1 MVTTACLVY
10 LFPRSGGFKYS
21 FQTGK
26 PWPYETLL
34 APFDF
39 PISKSEEELS
49 NERQEIEQ
57 QSPLIFTIDSLA
69 EQRSFERT
77 SKWIRQQVTPISSL
91 VLLPAWDRYL
101 KDLYSPGLFDASFA
115 VQSTKPILL
124 VKDNSAQKLV
134 FSDLKLK
141 DSLPFSNQSFL
152 LDSIIA
158 NTSNRLILKEY
169 IESNLV
175 LDSILTRQ
183 KLEESLSLILPTRGV
198 VAEGERIIA
207 QGEVVDQRRYQI
219 LNSLKVEYLNDLW
232 ASSEQSIVVG
242 YALLV
247 SLIVFLI
254 FLFLWRYRPLVYEN
268 NTKLVFVFSTV
279 LIMVTAIKIAMANN
293 INFVY
298 LVPLCIVPLLLK
310 TFFDT
315 RLAFFVFLMGLL
327 LIGFMVPSDF
337 SFLFMQLVAG
347 AIATLSVTD
356 LYKRANLFVVVILIV
371 SSYMITYISF
381 HLIYEANLSTVSFDH
396 LGFLLI
402 NGLGILFVHPLVYVF

>member
-1 MVTTACLVY
+1 MVTTVCLVY

-57 QSPLIFTIDSLA
+57 QSPLIFTIDSIA
-69 EQRSFERT
+69 QNRSFERT
-77 SKWIRQQVTPISSL
+77 NKWIKQQVTPISSL
-91 VLLPAWDRYL
+91 VLIPVWDRYL
-101 KDLYSPGLFDASFA
+101 KDLYTPGLVDASFA

-124 VKDNSAQKLV
+124 LKDNSAQKLL
-134 FSDLKLK
+134 FSDLKLN
-141 DSLPFSNQSFL
+141 DSLPFSNQSLL

-158 NTSNRLILKEY
+158 KASNRLILKEY

-175 LDSILTRQ
+175 LDTFLTRQ
-183 KLEESLSLILPTRGV
+183 KLDESLSLILPTRGV
-198 VAEGERIIA
+198 VAKGERIIA

-232 ASSEQSIVVG
+232 ASSENSIVVG
-242 YALLV
+242 YVLLV

-254 FLFLWRYRPLVYEN
+254 FLFLWRYRPLVFEN
-268 NTKLVFVFSTV
+268 NTKLVFVFSTI
-279 LIMVTAIKIAMANN
+279 LIMVTAIKLAMANN

-298 LVPLCIVPLLLK
+298 VVPLCIVPLLLK

-315 RLAFFVFLMGLL
+315 RLAFFVFL
-327 LIGFMVPSDF
+327 IIYH
-337 SFLFMQLVAG
+337 LF
-347 AIATLSVTD
+347 D
-356 LYKRANLFVVVILIV
+356 
-371 SSYMITYISF
+371 
-381 HLIYEANLSTVSFDH
+381 
-396 LGFLLI
+396 
-402 NGLGILFVHPLVYVF
+402 

>member
-1 MVTTACLVY
+1 MESIGERKVENVFLTDKTVMQFFYKHQSLIYKIILFLISIVCLVY

-21 FQTGK
+21 YQTGK
-26 PWPYETLL
+26 PWQYETLL

-39 PISKSEEELS
+39 PISKSDEELTA
-49 NERQEIEQ
+49 ERISIEQ
-57 QSPLIFTIDSLA
+57 ESPLIFTMDTLA

-77 SKWIRQQVTPISSL
+77 RKWIRQQGNSISSSAL
-91 VLLPAWDRYL
+91 QRAWERYL
-101 KDLYSPGLFDASFA
+101 SSLYSPGLIDASFA

-124 VKDNSAQKLV
+124 IRNNIGQKLI
-134 FSDLKLK
+134 FSDLKIN
-141 DSLPFSNQSFL
+141 DSLPFSNQSPL

-158 NTSNRLILKEY
+158 NASNRLILNEY

-175 LDSILTRQ
+175 LDSTLTRQ

-232 ASSEQSIVVG
+232 ASSEQSIVIG
-242 YALLV
+242 YSLIV
-247 SLIVFLI
+247 SLIIFLI
-254 FLFLWRYRPLVYEN
+254 FLFLWRYRPLVFEN
-268 NTKLVFVFSTV
+268 NTKLVFVFSTI
-279 LIMVTAIKIAMANN
+279 LIMVAAIKLAMANN

-315 RLAFFVFLMGLL
+315 RLAFFVYLMGLL

-337 SFLFMQLVAG
+337 PFCLCSL
-347 AIATLSVTD
+347 
-356 LYKRANLFVVVILIV
+356 
-371 SSYMITYISF
+371 
-381 HLIYEANLSTVSFDH
+381 
-396 LGFLLI
+396 
-402 NGLGILFVHPLVYVF
+402 